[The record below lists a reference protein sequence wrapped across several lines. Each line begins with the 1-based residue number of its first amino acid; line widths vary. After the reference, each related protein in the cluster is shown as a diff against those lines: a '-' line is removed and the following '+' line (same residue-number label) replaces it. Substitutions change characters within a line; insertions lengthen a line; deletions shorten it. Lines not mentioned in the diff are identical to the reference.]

1 MVRVTRVLFVE
12 VPILGALLVAVTGF
26 AVGWVLRYQWIEP
39 VAIGV
44 LCDEA
49 ANAPLWCGPRSAL
62 IVSAQSGPGRVFVA
76 GLAALLWLVR
86 GEAAARRLGLFV
98 LFLAGFGLI
107 FYNTGPAVI
116 ALVIAGLRLI
126 RLEKAAPQ
134 A

>member
-1 MVRVTRVLFVE
+1 MVRVTRVMFVE
-12 VPILGALLVAVTGF
+12 VPILGALLLAAVGF

-39 VAIGV
+39 VAIGI

-49 ANAPLWCGPRSAL
+49 ANAPLWCGPRTAL
-62 IVSAQSGPGRVFVA
+62 IVSAQSGPGRALVA

-86 GEAAARRLGLFV
+86 GDAARRLGFLV

-116 ALVIAGLRLI
+116 ALVMGGLRLI
-126 RLEKAAPQ
+126 RLEKAA